1 MKIQQSISDII
12 FKSIESD
19 ILSGVYKSGD
29 VLSENK
35 LATRYEVSRT
45 PVREAIK
52 RLEQEDLIE
61 YSGTKMVKVLGITKN
76 DVIDIYRLRL
86 SIEADAVIKAAE
98 NMTDSDFN
106 ELSKIVDLQE
116 FYDDKNDAE
125 NMNAE
130 DSKFHDRI
138 YELANSNIYHTILTE
153 LHKKIRQY
161 RKVSQSKGIRGKQSV
176 KEHRAI
182 LDAMRVKDENLIRQL
197 TNEHVLNARNN
208 IISLEEY
215 NKED

>member
-1 MKIQQSISDII
+1 MKLQQSISDII

-61 YSGTKMVKVLGITKN
+61 YSGTKTVKVLGITKK
-76 DVIDIYRLRL
+76 DVMDIYRIRL
-86 SIEADAVIKAAE
+86 AIEADAAIKAAR
-98 NMTDSDFN
+98 NMTEDDFI
-106 ELSKIVDLQE
+106 ELFKIVDLQE
-116 FYDDKNDAE
+116 FYENKYDAE
-125 NMNAE
+125 NMNSE
-130 DSKFHDRI
+130 DSKFHHKI
-138 YELANSNIYHTILTE
+138 FELADSNIYHTILTE

-161 RKVSQSKGIRGKQSV
+161 RKISQSKGIRGKQSI

-182 LDAMRVKDENLIRQL
+182 LNAMKVKDEDLIRKL
-197 TNEHVLNARNN
+197 TNEHIVNARNN
-208 IISLEEY
+208 IISLDEY
-215 NKED
+215 SKED